1 MIGRIA
7 RWVVVLAVAGAGAW
21 GFYFSYQHLRP
32 CGETIHYSI
41 GTVDPRFGES
51 KAALVAAAKKAAA
64 TWNTAAGKSLLA
76 YDPAGAL
83 TISLVYDDRQANATF
98 GASIA
103 REETKADAA
112 RATLDSLQ
120 ADYVARQA
128 AYNQAVDAVNAQGG
142 ATPSEATMLNTKRDS
157 LNTLAAQI
165 NNQVAVFNQGVAN
178 LNAVVNEFNTTA
190 GVTFQEGQYTRDAS
204 GVRINIYEFIGTS
217 QLTRVLAHEFGHAIG
232 LGHVDDPRAIMY
244 AKNESGNLVPTAADT
259 NALAALCS
267 FPRFLPF

>member
-165 NNQVAVFNQGVAN
+165 
-178 LNAVVNEFNTTA
+178 TTRSPSSIK
-190 GVTFQEGQYTRDAS
+190 VSRT
-204 GVRINIYEFIGTS
+204 
-217 QLTRVLAHEFGHAIG
+217 LM
-232 LGHVDDPRAIMY
+232 PW
-244 AKNESGNLVPTAADT
+244 
-259 NALAALCS
+259 
-267 FPRFLPF
+267 